1 MGDINMKTYLNS
13 AQKNQVS
20 FMAAMLAMMTEFDSN
35 NTLSK
40 TEKTA
45 MKYTT
50 THLTKLIKSIFERM
64 PDVEN
69 RVKHDLKD
77 NRVVLSPKFN
87 KLNEREYVELSDLCD
102 LLEMLVGEH
111 CFGCQNGNFTQC
123 AIFKMHQRLLIDVN
137 ANEPDGVCPYC
148 YAYAELVKEKAVTE

>member
-1 MGDINMKTYLNS
+1 MKSYLNS

-20 FMAAMLAMMTEFDSN
+20 FMAAMLAMMTEFDQN

-50 THLTKLIKSIFERM
+50 THLTKLLKSIFERI

-111 CFGCQNGNFTQC
+111 CFGCQRGDFTQC
-123 AIFKMHQRLLIDVN
+123 AVFKMHQRLLIDVN
-137 ANEPDGVCPYC
+137 VNEPEGVCPYC
-148 YAYAELVKEKAVTE
+148 YAYQEWVKDKVTE

>member
-1 MGDINMKTYLNS
+1 MKPYLNS
-13 AQKNQVS
+13 SQKTQTS
-20 FMAAMLAMMTEFDSN
+20 FMAAMLAMMTEFDQN

-50 THLTKLIKSIFERM
+50 THLTKLLKSIFQRM

-77 NRVVLSPKFN
+77 SRVVLSPKFN

-102 LLEMLVGEH
+102 LLEMLVSER

-123 AIFKMHQRLLIDVN
+123 AIFKMHQRLLIDVDV
-137 ANEPDGVCPYC
+137 NEPDGVCPYC
-148 YAYAELVKEKAVTE
+148 YAYQEWVKDKVTE

>member
-1 MGDINMKTYLNS
+1 MKPYLNS
-13 AQKNQVS
+13 SQKTQTS
-20 FMAAMLAMMTEFDSN
+20 FMAAMLAMMTEFDQN

-50 THLTKLIKSIFERM
+50 THLTKLLKSIFGRM

-87 KLNEREYVELSDLCD
+87 KLNEREYVDLSDLCD
-102 LLEMLVGEH
+102 LLEMLSVNTVSAVSGAISWNALCSRCTSGCRLMLLVGSRM
-111 CFGCQNGNFTQC
+111 GCV
-123 AIFKMHQRLLIDVN
+123 LI
-137 ANEPDGVCPYC
+137 AM
-148 YAYAELVKEKAVTE
+148 LMRSW

>member
-1 MGDINMKTYLNS
+1 MKTYLNS

-20 FMAAMLAMMTEFDSN
+20 FMAAMLAMMTEFDQN

-50 THLTKLIKSIFERM
+50 THLTKLLKSIFQRM

-77 NRVVLSPKFN
+77 NRVVLSPKIS
-87 KLNEREYVELSDLCD
+87 KLNEREYVDLEDLCE
-102 LLEMLVGEH
+102 LLEMLVTEH
-111 CFGCQNGNFTQC
+111 CFGCQRGDFVEC
-123 AIFKMHQRLLIDVN
+123 AVFKMHQRLLIDVN
-137 ANEPDGVCPYC
+137 VNEPEGICPYGYC
-148 YAYAELVKEKAVTE
+148 YEGFVKEKVNE